1 MIAQDLEKLFR
12 TARAR
17 RGALESDAMR
27 SFVPALAALAAVSA
41 TVLAAP
47 ASDVVTLSIVT
58 TTDLHGNIAPRGRQG
73 GLALFGGYVANLRA
87 ARAAD
92 GGAVL
97 LVDSGD
103 TFQGG
108 IESDL
113 SEGAVVVD
121 AYAALG
127 YTAAVI
133 GNHEFDFGA
142 ADGPGA
148 RQPRGG
154 DPRGAIQ
161 ARAAQAPYPVLAAN
175 LLDDTTGRVVAWPN
189 VRPSALV
196 TAAGVKVGIVGVT
209 TSEALR
215 ATLRANVHGL
225 RVAPLAE
232 TVAAEAAK
240 LRAAGARAVIVV
252 AHAGGACAELDD
264 PTDLSSC
271 EADSEIFALANGL
284 PRGLVDVIAAG
295 HTHQAVAHE
304 VAGIAIVQAYALGR
318 AFGRVDLALD
328 RHSHEVVARQIFA
341 PRDICS
347 VAAEPGSCDAP
358 GGTGTALE
366 PARYEGRA
374 VVPDPAVEAAM
385 APALARVRAL
395 QAAPLGVVLD
405 TPIARGGARGDAPLR
420 SPESALGNLFAD
432 AERERTG
439 ADVAINNNVRGGL
452 RADLPAGPLTFGRL
466 YDVFPFDNR
475 LVTVAM
481 SGAELR
487 ALLEDEVRRNRPGSL
502 GLSGIRARVGCSAG
516 GGLRV
521 EAARANGA
529 PLGADE
535 RVVVAAMDSLVR
547 GVVFAA
553 VPHAGDT
560 DIPAEAPVL
569 REVVEDWLRARG
581 GHLAAGE
588 FIQPDRP
595 RWQYAEDPT
604 GCLTR

>member
-1 MIAQDLEKLFR
+1 
-12 TARAR
+12 
-17 RGALESDAMR
+17 MR
-27 SFVPALAALAAVSA
+27 SLVPALAALVAMSA
-41 TVLAAP
+41 TALAAP
-47 ASDVVTLSIVT
+47 AADVVTLSIVT
-58 TTDLHGNIAPRGRQG
+58 TTDLHGNIAPRGDQG
-73 GLALFGGYVANLRA
+73 GLALFGGYLANLRA

-148 RQPRGG
+148 RQLRGA

-175 LLDDTTGRVVAWPN
+175 LLDDATGRVVAWPN

-196 TAAGVKVGIVGVT
+196 TAAGVKIGIVGLT

-225 RVAPLAE
+225 RVAPLLE
-232 TVAAEAAK
+232 TVVAEAAQ
-240 LRAAGARAVIVV
+240 LRTAGARVVIVV
-252 AHAGGACAELDD
+252 AHAGGACAELGD
-264 PTDLSSC
+264 PQDLSSC
-271 EADSEIFALANGL
+271 EAGSEIFALANGL

-328 RHSHEVVARQIFA
+328 RRSHEVVAREIFA
-341 PRDICS
+341 PRDICA
-347 VAAEPGSCDAP
+347 VAAEPGECGAP
-358 GGTGTALE
+358 GGAGTAAQ
-366 PARYEGRA
+366 PARYEGQA
-374 VVPDPAVEAAM
+374 VVPDPAIEAAM

-395 QAAPLGVVLD
+395 QATPLGVLLD
-405 TPIARGGARGDAPLR
+405 TPIARGGPREAALR
-420 SPESALGNLFAD
+420 NPESPLGNLFAD

-452 RADLPAGPLTFGRL
+452 RADLPEGPLTFGRL

-475 LVTVAM
+475 LVTLAM

-502 GLSGIRARVGCSAG
+502 GLSGIRARVGCKAAG
-516 GGLRV
+516 ALEV
-521 EAARANGA
+521 EVERPDGA
-529 PLGADE
+529 PLGREE

-547 GVVFAA
+547 GPVFSA
-553 VPHAGDT
+553 VPHAGET
-560 DIPAEAPVL
+560 DIPADAPVL

-588 FIQPDRP
+588 LVQADRP